1 MCCVAQ
7 NNRKSAIWEEE
18 DDEIWEGA
26 PPRLEIAY
34 DAKNGY
40 LLTAQFTVDRKESEK
55 SEVRALLSPK
65 AFCGSELCV
74 SEVWL
79 GCCAGGA
86 ASDLH

>member
-55 SEVRALLSPK
+55 SGE
-65 AFCGSELCV
+65 CGSGWAVIVAATETV
-74 SEVWL
+74 
-79 GCCAGGA
+79 AANRGGA

>member
-1 MCCVAQ
+1 MRSVAQ

-40 LLTAQFTVDRKESEK
+40 LLTAQ
-55 SEVRALLSPK
+55 VRFALKMS
-65 AFCGSELCV
+65 
-74 SEVWL
+74 
-79 GCCAGGA
+79 
-86 ASDLH
+86 

>member
-1 MCCVAQ
+1 MGVQ

-40 LLTAQFTVDRKESEK
+40 LLTAQVQRFQ
-55 SEVRALLSPK
+55 LILSRIV
-65 AFCGSELCV
+65 ANSGQF
-74 SEVWL
+74 
-79 GCCAGGA
+79 
-86 ASDLH
+86 

>member
-1 MCCVAQ
+1 MLYYNSPLIDLYLCCVAQ

-40 LLTAQFTVDRKESEK
+40 LLTAQVRRFTLKMS
-55 SEVRALLSPK
+55 
-65 AFCGSELCV
+65 
-74 SEVWL
+74 
-79 GCCAGGA
+79 
-86 ASDLH
+86 